1 MSDKR
6 IRIAVQTDPF
16 DVQEEMNFLTQGQRD
31 VGAVVTFTGICRE
44 DKSLQALEL
53 EHYPGMAENELKLI
67 VEEAFS
73 KWPLQ
78 GAVVV
83 HRVGKLD
90 VSEHIVLVATA
101 SAHRHAAFDGANFI
115 MDYLKSKA
123 PFWKKEHTQNGDAG
137 DWVDAKETDQKILD
151 RWSTATESEKAR

>member
-1 MSDKR
+1 MSDQR
-6 IRIAVQTDPF
+6 IRIAIQTEPF
-16 DVQEEMNFLTQGQRD
+16 DVRAEMNFLTDGQRD

-44 DKSLQALEL
+44 DNSLDALEL
-53 EHYPGMAENELKLI
+53 EHYPGMAENELHSI
-67 VEEAFS
+67 VQEAFS

-78 GAVVV
+78 GTVVV

-101 SAHRHAAFDGANFI
+101 SSHRHAAFDSANFI

-123 PFWKKEHTQNGDAG
+123 PFWKKEHPQNGNAG
-137 DWVDAKETDQKILD
+137 DWVDAKESDQKILD
-151 RWSTATESEKAR
+151 RWRT

>member
-6 IRIAVQTDPF
+6 IRIAIQTEPF
-16 DVQEEMNFLTQGQRD
+16 DIQAEINFLSKDQRD
-31 VGAVVTFTGICRE
+31 VGAVVTFTGICRQ
-44 DKSLQALEL
+44 DNSLQALEL
-53 EHYPGMAENELKLI
+53 EHYPGMAENELHLI

-83 HRVGKLD
+83 HRVGKLE

-101 SAHRHAAFDGANFI
+101 SSHRHAAFDSANFI

-123 PFWKKEHTQNGDAG
+123 PFWKKEHPQKGSAG
-137 DWVDAKETDQKILD
+137 NWVDAKESDQKILG
-151 RWSTATESEKAR
+151 RWRAKTAN